1 MDIRDCRGGATLL
14 EGNCVE
20 ITIERVKEDEGEV
33 NGKEKEKVDE
43 NNLFPSKIELRLKE
57 ADLQGYMAN
66 ISNYSFLATMVIILS
81 FFTMLG
87 VIKQVTENHALA

>member
-1 MDIRDCRGGATLL
+1 MRDCKGGAPLL

-20 ITIERVKEDEGEV
+20 ITIERVKEKKGEE
-33 NGKEKEKVDE
+33 NGKENESMDV

>member
-1 MDIRDCRGGATLL
+1 MRDCRGGAPLL
-14 EGNCVE
+14 EVNCVE
-20 ITIERVKEDEGEV
+20 ITIERAKETKDGE
-33 NGKEKEKVDE
+33 NGKEKENGVV
-43 NNLFPSKIELRLKE
+43 NLFPSKVELRLKE